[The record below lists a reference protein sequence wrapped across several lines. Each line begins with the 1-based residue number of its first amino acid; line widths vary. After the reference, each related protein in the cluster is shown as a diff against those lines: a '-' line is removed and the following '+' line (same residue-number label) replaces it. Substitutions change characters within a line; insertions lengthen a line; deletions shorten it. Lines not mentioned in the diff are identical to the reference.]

1 MHSPFWFGNDKVTN
15 HVPFVLTPY
24 DNLDLCKIPCIFGL
38 EVCVLVGGFSFQ
50 FFCMEVSC

>member
-1 MHSPFWFGNDKVTN
+1 VHSPFWFGNDKVTN